1 MLGQVRIDG
10 LVLDGLARLP
20 LDRFTRRL
28 AGPAARLGAA
38 VVAGRGGWLLGWAG
52 LTPETIAGLVY
63 AGVSETSLRNGF
75 VEGFGVYT
83 MLRDVPVHH
92 DTRVACWY
100 GEEEARLVGG
110 GILELRRHFPRL
122 TARAFPGYGHG
133 EILKHPQQTT
143 APTAHPP

>member
-1 MLGQVRIDG
+1 MRIDG